1 MLQPACKMARVTC
14 GNRSVNQC
22 QRWPSLP
29 PLSGGGG
36 WAVAPNPPMRKGR
49 GFLPAP
55 ILAKNPLLG
64 LQYRHDLVGVRI
76 HDHDLLL
83 DADELET
90 APFRIDRSDSLR
102 QRMEGHLARY
112 AGADRNR
119 DVHIRRLNA
128 LLLDHAGDLGAL
140 LGREL
145 RGRAGLAR
153 RARALAGARGSALT
167 LDVHAVLL
175 ALSLLVTA
183 LGRALIAALSRALI
197 TLGRALITA
206 LISLGRALAGRLPT
220 RTALL
225 FGLHVLAA
233 FATFGLHV
241 LAAFAAFSLHVLAAL
256 GGVVLGTHG
265 LRLLTWHVLV
275 FGALVLG
282 RARGPVF
289 RLRGLHA
296 LVGTLGLRGAIAIH
310 LTCRRRS
317 AFGRRRALLRRR
329 TC

>member
-64 LQYRHDLVGVRI
+64 LQNRHDLVGVRI

-90 APFRIDRSDSLR
+90 APFRIDRYDSLR

-119 DVHIRRLNA
+119 DVHIRRLNT

-153 RARALAGARGSALT
+153 RARALARGSALSLGLHT
-167 LDVHAVLL
+167 VLL
-175 ALSLLVTA
+175 ALGLLVLLRRSLLAA
-183 LGRALIAALSRALI
+183 LGRGLVTLLTLLRRALI
-197 TLGRALITA
+197 TLH
-206 LISLGRALAGRLPT
+206 RALARRLT
-220 RTALL
+220 LL
-225 FGLHVLAA
+225 FALHAAAVFLTLGLHVLAA
-233 FATFGLHV
+233 LH
-241 LAAFAAFSLHVLAAL
+241 
-256 GGVVLGTHG
+256 
-265 LRLLTWHVLV
+265 
-275 FGALVLG
+275 
-282 RARGPVF
+282 
-289 RLRGLHA
+289 
-296 LVGTLGLRGAIAIH
+296 
-310 LTCRRRS
+310 
-317 AFGRRRALLRRR
+317 
-329 TC
+329 